1 MYVYIKISMIDCMT
15 KRTDDRLHKRI
26 AAQTDKRTNGWLHKR
41 IAAQTDKRTNGWL
54 YKRIAAQTD
63 KCTNGWLH
71 KRIAAQTDNRLAN
84 RLYIS
89 TIIRIASETIECMT
103 GQPIIHTAMQTVRKF
118 NKPNYK

>member
-26 AAQTDKRTNGWLHKR
+26 AAQPDKR
-41 IAAQTDKRTNGWL
+41 I
-54 YKRIAAQTD
+54 
-63 KCTNGWLH
+63 NGWLH

-103 GQPIIHTAMQTVRKF
+103 GQPIIHTAMQTVGKF
-118 NKPNYK
+118 NNPNYK